1 MNKFITYLRKAVG
14 PPAVD
19 ELSDGQL
26 LDRFL
31 KRRDRAALEILV
43 QRHSAMVWGVCRRV
57 LCNEHDAEDAF
68 QATFLVLIRKAA
80 SIASRAQ
87 LANYLYGV
95 AHLTARKARQTA
107 AKRRAREKQVTN
119 MPEPQPA
126 RANPDAWLVVRP
138 FVDEALSRLPDKY
151 RVAIVVCDL
160 EGKTRKEAAR
170 QLGVAEGTVAS
181 RLARARTMLAKR
193 LACHLPGVSA
203 ATLLA
208 VLCQNAMAASAPAQL
223 VSATTKALTLLA
235 AGEMAAG
242 SISARVT
249 SLTEGVLKAMFLA
262 KLRRRI
268 SLLLA
273 IATLALGIGA
283 LTWTVQA
290 QIPNQGTT
298 DNKTEEPKAK
308 TDPGELRFQKPKLH
322 ATLKVLTRVW
332 WVAFSPD
339 GKTLASAGGDGT
351 IKLWETATGKERA
364 SLTGHK
370 VTVHSVA
377 FSPAGK
383 TLASGSLRYADQP
396 NDGQAKVPFTDEIKL
411 WDVASG
417 KNTLTL
423 AGEAGE
429 VLSVAFSPDGK
440 TLASG
445 SLRFGD
451 TPQQFSGE
459 VVLWNVD
466 AGKRTA
472 VLKGH
477 TNTVLSVAFSPDG
490 KTLASGCG
498 DGTIKLWDVASGK
511 NQATLKGHDDD
522 VTSVAFSPDGKILL
536 SGSHDNTVK
545 VWDVA
550 QRKNT
555 ASIDVE
561 TWVLALAI
569 SPDGKTLATGA
580 IDGMVQLWD
589 AANGKEIAEL
599 EGHTQNACSVT
610 FSPDGRYL
618 ASGSHDS
625 TVKLWRLVRDP
636 NRD

>member
-1 MNKFITYLRKAVG
+1 MNKLITYLRKAVG

-19 ELSDGQL
+19 EPSDGQL
-26 LDRFL
+26 LDRFI

-57 LCNEHDAEDAF
+57 LCNEYDAEDAF

-95 AHLTARKARQTA
+95 AHLTARKASQTA

-126 RANPDAWLVVRP
+126 RADPDAWLVVQP
-138 FVDEALSRLPDKY
+138 LVDEALSRLPDKY
-151 RVAIVVCDL
+151 RAAIVVCDL

-170 QLGVAEGTVAS
+170 QFGVAEGTVAS

-203 ATLLA
+203 VTLLA
-208 VLCQNAMAASAPAQL
+208 VLCQNAATASAPARL

-235 AGEMAAG
+235 AGEMAA
-242 SISARVT
+242 SDRVT
-249 SLTEGVLKAMFLA
+249 SLTDGVLKAMFLA
-262 KLRRRI
+262 KLRTRI

-273 IATLALGIGA
+273 VATLTLGIGA

-290 QIPNQGTT
+290 QIPTQGTT
-298 DNKTEEPKAK
+298 DNKTEQPKAK
-308 TDPGELRFQKPKLH
+308 TDPGELRFQKPKLQ
-322 ATLKVLTRVW
+322 ATLAVRTRVW

-351 IKLWETATGKERA
+351 IKLWETATGKVRA

-370 VTVHSVA
+370 STVNSVA
-377 FSPAGK
+377 FSPDGK

-396 NDGQAKVPFTDEIKL
+396 NDGQATVPYTDEIKL

-423 AGEAGE
+423 GGEAG
-429 VLSVAFSPDGK
+429 VVQSVAFSPDGK

-459 VVLWNVD
+459 VVLWDVEG
-466 AGKRTA
+466 GKRTA

-477 TNTVLSVAFSPDG
+477 TNTVLAVAFSPDG

-522 VTSVAFSPDGKILL
+522 VTSVAFSPDGKILV
-536 SGSHDNTVK
+536 SGSHDHTVK

-550 QRKNT
+550 QKKNT

-561 TWVLALAI
+561 TWVLAIAI

-599 EGHTQNACSVT
+599 EGHTDNACAVA

-618 ASGSHDS
+618 ATGSHDS